1 MAKKT
6 SRSEFL
12 LDLER
17 MADSLR
23 AQIEAG
29 VDGFKPDAAAREER
43 RERSRQAFRNFAR
56 IYFPHYFS
64 ADVADSVFQAW
75 AFERLHKLAW
85 KRNVSAQEI
94 AGVLRQVR
102 RRGDKIAL
110 AAPRGEAKTTLL
122 QIFAIYC
129 VVFGLRRFIP
139 IISDATEQAA
149 TILEGIKVELE
160 ANPRLAMDYPDAT
173 GAGRV
178 WKVGIILTA
187 NNIKLQA
194 FGSGKRM
201 RGLRHGPHRP
211 DLVLID
217 DLENDENVA
226 TKAQRDKGESWI
238 KRTVLKLGP
247 PDDSLDV
254 VYVGTILHYDSVL
267 NRTLR
272 NALWETRIFK
282 ALIKWPDQMDLW
294 DQWEELFL
302 NDGREAAEAFHLQH
316 EAAMTAGAIVSWPD
330 MRPLIVLMEI
340 RARDGHDSFASELQ
354 NDPTGEASEFK
365 NLTYWVVPCRRWVY
379 FGSVD
384 PSMGRGQRSDFS
396 AIEVGGYDMEHGILD
411 VVEAS
416 IKRRPP
422 QMIVHDVIE
431 FQKQYEIIAWAV
443 ESIAFQ
449 EILRELIVDQSAEQ
463 GIHVPALPFPEY
475 FTAMLDQTD
484 RHARGRATLWS
495 DKDLRIQSLIPHV
508 ANGKIR
514 FNRNHTTLI
523 QQLQFWGKIG
533 HDDGPDA
540 LQMLWVLARSGMGRP
555 RNPNEYR
562 SLGHRR
568 TSARI
573 GRRR

>member
-1 MAKKT
+1 MAKT
-6 SRSEFL
+6 SRKEFL

-17 MADSLR
+17 MADGLR

-29 VDGFKPDAAAREER
+29 VDGFKPDEAAREER
-43 RERSRQAFRNFAR
+43 RARSRQAFRNFAR

-64 ADVADSVFQAW
+64 ADVADSVFQSW

-85 KRNVSAQEI
+85 KRHVSAQEI
-94 AGVLRQVR
+94 AGVLRKVR

-122 QIFAIYC
+122 QVFCVYC
-129 VVFGLRRFIP
+129 IVFNLRRFIP

-160 ANPRLAMDYPDAT
+160 ANPRVAMDYPDAT

-178 WKVGIILTA
+178 WKVGVILTT

-226 TKAQRDKGESWI
+226 TKAQRDKGENWI

-267 NRTLR
+267 SRTLR
-272 NALWETRIFK
+272 NALWETKIFK
-282 ALIKWPDQMDLW
+282 ALIQWPDRMDLW
-294 DQWEELFL
+294 ERWEELFL
-302 NDGREAAEAFHLQH
+302 NDGRDAAEAFYAQH
-316 EAAMTAGAIVSWPD
+316 EKAMTAGAVVSWPD
-330 MRPLIVLMEI
+330 MRSLIVLMEI
-340 RARDGHDSFASELQ
+340 RARDGHESFASELQ
-354 NDPTGEASEFK
+354 NDPTGGVSEFK
-365 NLTYWVVPCRRWVY
+365 LTYWVVPCRNWVF
-379 FGSVD
+379 FGSCD
-384 PSMGRGQRSDFS
+384 PSLGKGQRSDYS
-396 AIEVGGYDMEHGILD
+396 ALLVGGYDLEHGVLD

-416 IKRRPP
+416 IRRRPP
-422 QMIVHDVIE
+422 QTIIHDAIE
-431 FQKQYEIIAWAV
+431 FQRQYEVIAWAFEAV
-443 ESIAFQ
+443 AFQ
-449 EILRELIVDQSAEQ
+449 EFLMAELIDQSAQ
-463 GIHVPALPFPEY
+463 RGIHVPALPFPDY
-475 FTAMLDQTD
+475 FTAQLDPSD
-484 RHARGRATLWS
+484 RAARGRAALYR
-495 DKDLRIQSLIPHV
+495 DKDLRILSLIPPV
-508 ANGKIR
+508 AAAKIR
-514 FNRNHTTLI
+514 FNREHTLLN
-523 QQLQFWGKIG
+523 QQVEFWGKVD

-568 TSARI
+568 SGARF